1 MPTSLFPVSALLLGG
16 YWLNPAESQTA
27 FDSFY
32 RVTLWNTGYKV
43 GWKRVESRSGGTKN
57 NLHKKNWDEKTAP
70 LPSRQAMSYIVT

>member
-1 MPTSLFPVSALLLGG
+1 MPSSLFPVSALLLGG
-16 YWLNPAESQTA
+16 YWLNPAESQKA

-57 NLHKKNWDEKTAP
+57 NLHKKNWDEK
-70 LPSRQAMSYIVT
+70 